1 MHPKSLVMHFQ
12 KMVIGYYVMALC
24 FGDIRVWT
32 RRVFD
37 ILIVSIS
44 WMFVQTPVNNIIF
57 WNSEWELS
65 DTMCKLF

>member
-12 KMVIGYYVMALC
+12 KMVIGYYVMLYVLEILG
-24 FGDIRVWT
+24 FEPEEF
-32 RRVFD
+32 FD
-37 ILIVSIS
+37 ILIASIS

-65 DTMCKLF
+65 DTICKLF